1 MEQTLQVLDGIFAG
15 FLAFLPSLI
24 GATII
29 LVVGWGI
36 AILLGR
42 LANAILERLGFD
54 NLIYRGKVHETLGK
68 HGGHYDPSRIVGAI
82 VFWAVLITTFM
93 LTADILGLTGI
104 SEVLAGVVAFLPFV
118 AIAIIALVVTVA
130 LAQIAYEAIIALIGD
145 RVDGAGA
152 IASAAKWG
160 IIAFGI
166 FVALSQLQIA
176 PVIVNG
182 LFLAFVGA
190 IALAFA
196 ISFGWGNIDLA
207 KEITE
212 SWYHRTAEQAR
223 ETKPK
228 ESEEKEDREDRQDRP
243 AA

>member
-15 FLAFLPSLI
+15 FLDFLPSLI
-24 GATII
+24 GATFV
-29 LVVGWGI
+29 LVIGWGI

-42 LANAILERLGFD
+42 LTNAFLERLGFD
-54 NLIYRGKVHETLGK
+54 SLIHRGKVHETLGE

-104 SEVLAGVVAFLPFV
+104 STVLAGLVAFLPFV

-130 LAQIAYEAIIALIGD
+130 LAQIAYDAIIALIGD
-145 RVDGAGA
+145 RVEGAVA

-160 IIAFGI
+160 IIAFGV

-176 PVIVNG
+176 PIIVNG

-196 ISFGWGNIDLA
+196 ISFGWGNIELA

-212 SWYHRTAEQAR
+212 NWYRRTAEQTRA
-223 ETKPK
+223 TKPQEGEDK
-228 ESEEKEDREDRQDRP
+228 EKRP

>member
-24 GATII
+24 GAT
-29 LVVGWGI
+29 LVLVIGWGV

-42 LANAILERLGFD
+42 LTNAILERLGFD
-54 NLIYRGKVHETLGK
+54 SLIHRGRVHETLGE
-68 HGGHYDPSRIVGAI
+68 HGGHYDPSRIVGTI
-82 VFWAVLITTFM
+82 VFWAVLITAFM
-93 LTADILGLTGI
+93 LTADVLGLTGV
-104 SEVLAGVVAFLPFV
+104 SVALGGVVAFLPFV

-130 LAQIAYEAIIALIGD
+130 LAQIAHDAIITLLGE
-145 RVDGAGA
+145 RVEGAHA

-190 IALAFA
+190 VAVAFA
-196 ISFGWGNIDLA
+196 ISFGWGNIELA
-207 KEITE
+207 REITNN
-212 SWYHRTAEQAR
+212 WYRRTAEQAKQ
-223 ETKPK
+223 TKPQKDENK
-228 ESEEKEDREDRQDRP
+228 EDRP

>member
-24 GATII
+24 GAT
-29 LVVGWGI
+29 LVLVIGWGV

-42 LANAILERLGFD
+42 LTNAILERLGFD
-54 NLIYRGKVHETLGK
+54 RLIHRGRVHETLGE
-68 HGGHYDPSRIVGAI
+68 HGGHYDPSRIVGTI
-82 VFWAVLITTFM
+82 VFWAVLITAFM
-93 LTADILGLTGI
+93 LTADVLGLTGV
-104 SEVLAGVVAFLPFV
+104 SVALGGVVAFLPFV

-130 LAQIAYEAIIALIGD
+130 LAQIAHDAIITLLGE
-145 RVDGAGA
+145 RVEGAHA

-160 IIAFGI
+160 SIAFGI

-190 IALAFA
+190 VAVAFA
-196 ISFGWGNIDLA
+196 ISFGWGNIELA
-207 KEITE
+207 REITNN
-212 SWYHRTAEQAR
+212 WYRRTSEQAKQTKQ
-223 ETKPK
+223 TKPQKDENK
-228 ESEEKEDREDRQDRP
+228 EDRP